1 MSTGS
6 EALVPYYHAK
16 IVWHIELALVHVPYF
31 SVKIVEHETSSSSCA
46 ILAASTCHVKK
57 LGGSFFRSGSKVGES
72 VKILH

>member
-31 SVKIVEHETSSSSCA
+31 SVKIVEHEY
-46 ILAASTCHVKK
+46 
-57 LGGSFFRSGSKVGES
+57 
-72 VKILH
+72 